1 MLSLTSAQLT
11 AYLAA
16 FVFPMA
22 RILALVSTAPV
33 FGNRGVPRRIRLG
46 LGLVL
51 TLVIAPLAGPIPDV
65 SPSSY
70 EGLLVLIQQ
79 IIIGTAMGLAMR
91 VVFAAVDTAGELIGL
106 QMGLGFATFFD
117 PLRGNNAP
125 VVAQLMGLL
134 AVLFFLA
141 LNGHLLMISTLAK
154 SFAVLPIGAD
164 LFGAHAALSL
174 ASWGGQMFA
183 AGLTLALPVVA
194 ALLITNL
201 ALGVLTRTAPQLNV
215 FAVGFPI
222 TLLLGFFMLALV
234 LPYLIAPLEH
244 LLTSGVSAGLEIARQ
259 GSAGAR

>member
-1 MLSLTSAQLT
+1 MISITSAQLT
-11 AYLAA
+11 ALLASYL
-16 FVFPMA
+16 FPMA
-22 RILALVSTAPV
+22 RILALVSAAPV

-46 LGLVL
+46 LGLAL
-51 TLVIAPLAGPIPDV
+51 TLVIAPLAGPIPAV

-70 EGLLVLIQQ
+70 EGLLVLIEQ
-79 IIIGTAMGLAMR
+79 ILIGTAMGLAMR
-91 VVFAAVDTAGELIGL
+91 IAFAAVDMAGELIGL

-125 VVAQLMGLL
+125 VIAQLMGLL

-141 LNGHLLMISTLAK
+141 LNGHLLMISTLAQ
-154 SFAVLPIGAD
+154 SFALLPIGTN
-164 LFGAHAALSL
+164 LFGAHAALSV

-183 AGLTLALPVVA
+183 AGLTLALPVLA

-201 ALGVLTRTAPQLNV
+201 ALGVLTRTAPQLNI

-234 LPYLIAPLEH
+234 LPYLTAPMEK
-244 LLTSGVSAGLEIARQ
+244 LLSSGASAALGIFSR
-259 GSAGAR
+259 